1 MIRTLQKKFVITA
14 MIAITALLLF
24 LLGVIDTSAVHTI
37 DIVMDDWDGFL
48 DTCTNEEYTI
58 CTVVI
63 DNESYKNVGIRATGN
78 TSLTQVASYGNDR
91 YSFKIEFDHYD
102 NTKSYYGLDKLSLN
116 NIIQDNTY
124 LKDYLSYCSS
134 S

>member
-1 MIRTLQKKFVITA
+1 MICTLKKKFVITA

-24 LLGVIDTSAVHTI
+24 LLGVIDTSVVHTI
-37 DIVMDDWDGFL
+37 DIVMDDRDGFL

-63 DNESYKNVGIRATGN
+63 DNESYKNVGIRAKGN

>member
-48 DTCTNEEYTI
+48 DTCINEEYTI

-63 DNESYKNVGIRATGN
+63 DNESYKNVGIRAKGN

-102 NTKSYYGLDKLSLN
+102 STKSDYGLDKLSLN
-116 NIIQDNTY
+116 NIIQDNIY

>member
-37 DIVMDDWDGFL
+37 DIVMDDRDGFL

-63 DNESYKNVGIRATGN
+63 DNESYKNVGIRAKGN

>member
-37 DIVMDDWDGFL
+37 DIVMDDWDDFL

-63 DNESYKNVGIRATGN
+63 DNESYKNVGIRAKGN

-102 NTKSYYGLDKLSLN
+102 STKSYYGLDKLSLN

>member
-63 DNESYKNVGIRATGN
+63 DNESYKNVGIRAKGN

-116 NIIQDNTY
+116 NILQDNTY